1 MAQLVVAGVQA
12 DLVWEDRDAN
22 LASLGREVARATV
35 NGAGLVVLPEM
46 FPTGFSMNTDV
57 TAESMDGPS
66 ATFLQNAAVATG
78 AWVAGSFAC
87 RDASSGGGPDQRPT
101 NRLLLAAPDGTTHH
115 YDKVHPFSHGG
126 ETDHF
131 APGDHTTVVDV
142 AGVRVAPFVCY
153 DLRFANVFWDL
164 APDVDLYV
172 VPANW
177 PSRRS
182 QHWRALLTARA
193 IENQAWVLGV
203 NRVGDG
209 QRVDG
214 GDLPYDGHSML
225 VDPWGSTVATMADQS
240 GLVMGT
246 VDTDVVAEVRDQLR
260 FLPDRRFSADLPGA
274 PD

>member
-1 MAQLVVAGVQA
+1 MAELVVVGIQA
-12 DLVWEDRDAN
+12 DLAWEDRDVN
-22 LASLGREVARATV
+22 LAMFGREVARAAV

-46 FPTGFSMNTDV
+46 FPTGFSMNTEV
-57 TAESMDGPS
+57 TAEPADGPS
-66 ATFLQNAAVATG
+66 ATFLHDAARSTG

-87 RDASSGGGPDQRPT
+87 RDGGPDERPT

-131 APGDHTTVVDV
+131 APGRRLVVVDV
-142 AGVRVAPFVCY
+142 QGVRLAPFVCY
-153 DLRFANVFWDL
+153 DLRFANVFWEL

-177 PSRRS
+177 PTRRS

-193 IENQAWVLGV
+193 IENQAFVLGV
-203 NRVGDG
+203 NRVGTG

-214 GDLPYDGHSML
+214 GDLPYGGDTTL
-225 VDPWGSTVATMADQS
+225 VDPWGATVATMADQP

-246 VDTDVVAEVRDQLR
+246 VDTDEVARVREQLA
-260 FLPDRRFSADLPGA
+260 FLPDRRFSADLSGHAVETGA
-274 PD
+274 